1 MVRHTALRP
10 GQWRAQQGLILDEQA
25 VLDEA
30 LEAQGLLVVTES
42 GTLAPGR
49 EVSRIRLQDILDVVR
64 TRGES
69 GFDRDPSWGREV
81 SVLGRQLD
89 EAVNAVVAEES
100 LADFLDRIA
109 ISG

>member
-1 MVRHTALRP
+1 MWFSVCIVTNVPRIGP
-10 GQWRAQQGLILDEQA
+10 GSGGRT
-25 VLDEA
+25 
-30 LEAQGLLVVTES
+30 LV
-42 GTLAPGR
+42 PGR
-49 EVSRIRLQDILDVVR
+49 EVSRIRLQDILDMVR
-64 TRGES
+64 TRGKS

-81 SVLGRQLD
+81 SVLGRQLN